1 MDLIKEYKE
10 KSTFK
15 NEKDILESL
24 SHIFMLG
31 EVKSEYKRNQTIS
44 NKEAINS
51 LIIRLL
57 EEILSDDLITNKKDK
72 LTVINLLDE
81 LNYRNEILE
90 LIASQKGYKEKEIKE
105 ISERLGNKF
114 ISSLNK

>member
-44 NKEAINS
+44 NKGA
-51 LIIRLL
+51 
-57 EEILSDDLITNKKDK
+57 ILSDDLISNKKDK
-72 LTVINLLDE
+72 LTIINLLDE

-90 LIASQKGYKEKEIKE
+90 LIASKKGYKEKEIKE

-114 ISSLNK
+114 MSSLNK